1 MSQIRLYLDEDILE
15 RSFVKALRNAG
26 AEIEADLVTQQA
38 EYERLAALN
47 NLKMQET
54 AGAKFVFTL
63 VF

>member
-1 MSQIRLYLDEDILE
+1 LSQIRLYLDEDILE
-15 RSFVKALRNAG
+15 RSFVKVLRNAG